1 MPASALAIGRFCTYN
16 YTNINKGITF
26 KILHITSDRR
36 TGQFI
41 GGCGIGLYTN
51 VYVAFRRRYG
61 IRLRIF
67 SYLCNEQTTKHIYLM
82 KKTVMAAMLLKRFKF
97 LFVTVALLL
106 FVSAVPDKTT
116 TIFIIGDSTAAN
128 KDISGGKQE
137 RGWGMVLQS
146 YFDDNIV
153 VDNRALN
160 GRSSLSFINEGHW
173 DKVLQSMKPG
183 DYVIIQFGHNDEK
196 PQPQRHTDPGSTFDY
211 NLAKFV
217 RETREHGG
225 IPVLMNCVVRR
236 NFFVTVPENDDD
248 EKLRTQTFKD
258 GVKMVEG
265 DTLIDT
271 HGLYRVAPRDVARR
285 MNVHFV
291 DANQITHDL
300 EQGLGTEASKRLHM
314 WFLPGT
320 EPSEPKGKQDN
331 THYCVYGAHQVAR
344 LLADALCE
352 EVPVLKKY
360 RTDADFTVDRL
371 GRGQYLSLDDAV
383 AAAKASSKAE
393 VTIQILGGEWD
404 KPQLPKKTNI
414 KFILRQGASLK

>member
-1 MPASALAIGRFCTYN
+1 M
-16 YTNINKGITF
+16 KQF
-26 KILHITSDRR
+26 K
-36 TGQFI
+36 
-41 GGCGIGLYTN
+41 Y
-51 VYVAFRRRYG
+51 
-61 IRLRIF
+61 
-67 SYLCNEQTTKHIYLM
+67 
-82 KKTVMAAMLLKRFKF
+82 

-106 FVSAVPDKTT
+106 FASAIPEKTT

-128 KDISGGKQE
+128 KDISKGKLE

-146 YFDDNIV
+146 YFDDNIR

-160 GRSSLSFINEGHW
+160 GRSSLSFINEGRW
-173 DKVLQSMKPG
+173 DAVLKSMKPG

-196 PQPQRHTDPGSTFDY
+196 PKADRHTDPGSTFDY

-236 NFFVTVPENDDD
+236 NFFVKAPEIDDD

-271 HGLYRVAPRDVARR
+271 HGLYRVAPRDVAQR

-291 DANQITHDL
+291 DANRITHDL
-300 EQGLGTEASKRLHM
+300 EQGLGTEASKKLHM

-331 THYCVYGAHQVAR
+331 THYSVYGAHVVAR
-344 LLADALCE
+344 LLADALCQ

-360 RTDADFTVDRL
+360 RCDADYTVDRN
-371 GRGQYLSLDDAV
+371 GRGQYFTLDDAL
-383 AAAKASSKAE
+383 AAAKADAKADA
-393 VTIQILGGEWD
+393 TIQILGGEWD
-404 KPQLPKKTNI
+404 KPQLPKKSKI
-414 KFILRQGASLK
+414 KFILRQNASWK

>member
-1 MPASALAIGRFCTYN
+1 MI
-16 YTNINKGITF
+16 
-26 KILHITSDRR
+26 
-36 TGQFI
+36 
-41 GGCGIGLYTN
+41 
-51 VYVAFRRRYG
+51 
-61 IRLRIF
+61 
-67 SYLCNEQTTKHIYLM
+67 M
-82 KKTVMAAMLLKRFKF
+82 KKQIKF
-97 LFVTVALLL
+97 LFVTAAMLLL
-106 FVSAVPDKTT
+106 VSASPDKTS

-128 KDISGGKQE
+128 KDISKGKQE

-146 YFDDNIV
+146 YFDDNIR

-173 DKVLQSMKPG
+173 EKVLQSMKPG
-183 DYVIIQFGHNDEK
+183 DYVIIQFGQNDEK
-196 PQPQRHTDPGSTFDY
+196 PKADRHTDPGSTFDY

-236 NFFVTVPENDDD
+236 NFFVNAPENDDD

-265 DTLIDT
+265 DSLIDT

-300 EQGLGTEASKRLHM
+300 EQGLGTEASKKLHM

-331 THYCVYGAHQVAR
+331 THYSVYGAHVVAR

-360 RTDADFTVDRL
+360 RCDADYTVDRK
-371 GRGQYLSLDDAV
+371 GRGQYLTLDDAR
-383 AAAKASSKAE
+383 AAAKASSKDDA
-393 VTIQILGGEWD
+393 TIQILGGEWD
-404 KPQLPKKTNI
+404 KPQLPKKSKI
-414 KFILRQGASLK
+414 KFILRQNASWK